1 METAPWESIMTEF
14 DQLQNIQQNIRE
26 IENQLENATSTITPQ
41 QKIQLKLQLDQLQ
54 QQRQKLLQP
63 DAAELESIQAESI
76 QKQQQIQQ
84 IQQQIKNASPQQQ
97 QKLQQQ
103 LQQLQVLSSDEVNGY
118 YYQPKLRL
126 WFLDDKVFFS
136 FHPIFLSIFDDFSKK
151 STMLK
156 ICSLQ
161 FEKYQ

>member
-14 DQLQNIQQNIRE
+14 DQLQKIQQNIRE
-26 IENQLENATSTITPQ
+26 IEYQLENATSSTTITPQ

-103 LQQLQVLSSDEVNGY
+103 LQQLQVVVMWLTGIIIINQNLVYGFWKIYE
-118 YYQPKLRL
+118 
-126 WFLDDKVFFS
+126 VFFF
-136 FHPIFLSIFDDFSKK
+136 FHPIFFIH
-151 STMLK
+151 
-156 ICSLQ
+156 I
-161 FEKYQ
+161 